1 MKFSKFPLT
10 SQFAKKVPK
19 KGTGLYYDPLY
30 GYVPLPDYLREAMDL
45 DVFQRLQ
52 GIKQLSTV
60 YLTFRGAV
68 HTRFD
73 HCVGTAYLA
82 SILFNRLRECVD
94 KSDTDAPK
102 INSILGYSIS
112 LAALFHDVGHGPFG
126 HIFEM
131 FCRRK
136 GEFEDWTHEKMAKKL
151 ITGKDETGNDIN
163 DDDEPYKQIK
173 TLLEKIKAGFNQPN
187 GDFENIRLLDPINIY
202 NIASG
207 EAPDL
212 GLPELNNKYYFLKD
226 IIASCYGLDRL
237 DYLKRDA
244 YFSGVNTGNIDIGE
258 IISSLVLKKHENKY
272 KLFLKV
278 ESRAAV
284 ETLLQARNLVY
295 RRLYHNSVHRS
306 AQELIIRGL
315 MDLRCEPKDIC
326 LRTDNEILTT
336 FSDTPGL
343 PRHISERVKF
353 RVLFEKIHLCSHMF
367 IRDYKAKLR
376 EYRETKG
383 EWVKLKGLEDE
394 IAKQAQM
401 RDDSV
406 FYDIE
411 VIPAVKSEDFESK
424 IFFDE
429 IEETPKSLFDLAPHL
444 DMIYGVD
451 PYDGHNKA
459 EHFNESVSDIIV
471 CFPYDAI
478 ADDIEKLHKL
488 RTNGSAE
495 LQIGIDDLYTKKLE
509 PLVRGF
515 FNEILKVPESDSDFF
530 KIDENK
536 DYFSK
541 MEKKCVKYLEA
552 LTR

>member
-1 MKFSKFPLT
+1 MEFPVISEL
-10 SQFAKKVPK
+10 AKKVPK

-82 SILFNRLRECVD
+82 SILFNRLRELVVESEKD
-94 KSDTDAPK
+94 FPK
-102 INSILGYSIS
+102 INSILEASMS

-131 FCRRK
+131 FCRREK
-136 GEFEDWTHEKMAKKL
+136 KFKDWTHEKMAKKL

-163 DDDEPYKQIK
+163 DEPYKQIK
-173 TLLEKIKAGFNQPN
+173 TLLEKIKARFEQPN
-187 GDFENIRLLDPINIY
+187 GDFENIGLLDPKNIY

-212 GLPELNNKYYFLKD
+212 GSPELNNKYYFLKD
-226 IIASCYGLDRL
+226 IIASSYGLDRL

-258 IISSLVLKKHENKY
+258 IVSNLILKKHENNY
-272 KLFLKV
+272 KLFLKIDGM
-278 ESRAAV
+278 SAL

-315 MDLRCEPKDIC
+315 MALECEPKDIC
-326 LRTDNEILTT
+326 LRTDNEILTN

-343 PRHISERVKF
+343 PQDISKRVKF
-353 RVLFEKIHLCSHMF
+353 RVLFEKIHLCPHVF

-376 EYRETKG
+376 QYSEAKG

-394 IAKQAQM
+394 IAKKAQM
-401 RDDSV
+401 PDYSV

-411 VIPAVKSEDFESK
+411 VIPAVKTKDFISK

-429 IEETPKSLFDLAPHL
+429 IEGTPKSLFDLAPHL
-444 DMIYGVD
+444 SMIYKGDVY
-451 PYDGHNKA
+451 PGYKKA
-459 EHFNESVSDIIV
+459 EKFNESVSDIIV

-478 ADDIEKLHKL
+478 ASDINEL
-488 RTNGSAE
+488 RTKCGSE
-495 LQIGIDDLYTKKLE
+495 LKTGIDDLYTSRLE
-509 PLVRGF
+509 PLITGF
-515 FNEILKVPESDSDFF
+515 FREILKVTESKPEFF
-530 KIDENK
+530 EIHKEH
-536 DYFSK
+536 FSK
-541 MEKKCVKYLEA
+541 LKKKCVNYLTS
-552 LTR
+552 LTE

>member
-1 MKFSKFPLT
+1 MKFPLI
-10 SQFAKKVPK
+10 SELAKKVPK

-30 GYVPLPDYLREAMDL
+30 GYVPLPYYLREAMDL

-82 SILFNRLRECVD
+82 SILFNRLRELVVESEKD
-94 KSDTDAPK
+94 FPK
-102 INSILGYSIS
+102 INSILEASMS

-131 FCRRK
+131 FCRRNKKFK
-136 GEFEDWTHEKMAKKL
+136 GWDHEKMAKKL
-151 ITGKDETGNDIN
+151 ITGQDESGNDI
-163 DDDEPYKQIK
+163 DDELYKQIK
-173 TLLEKIKAGFNQPN
+173 TVLKKIKDRFDQSNHN
-187 GDFENIRLLDPINIY
+187 SENITLLDPINIY
-202 NIASG
+202 NIATG
-207 EAPDL
+207 KA
-212 GLPELNNKYYFLKD
+212 PELGSQELNSKYYFLKD

-258 IISSLVLKKHENKY
+258 IISNLILEKHDNKY
-272 KLFLKV
+272 KLFLKI
-278 ESRAAV
+278 ESMPAV

-315 MDLRCEPKDIC
+315 NALQREPKDMC
-326 LRTDNEILTT
+326 FLTDNELLSR
-336 FSDTPGL
+336 FSKIEGL
-343 PRHISERVKF
+343 PSDINKRVKF
-353 RVLFEKIHLCSHMF
+353 RILFEKIHLCRHVF
-367 IRDYKAKLR
+367 IKDHKTELQKYK
-376 EYRETKG
+376 ETEGK
-383 EWVKLKGLEDE
+383 WVELKGLEDK

-401 RDDSV
+401 ADYSV

-411 VIPAVKSEDFESK
+411 VIPAVKIEDFTSE

-444 DMIYGVD
+444 SMIYEGEVY
-451 PYDGHNKA
+451 PGYKKA
-459 EHFNESVSDIIV
+459 EKFNESVSDIIV

-478 ADDIEKLHKL
+478 ANDIKEL
-488 RTNGSAE
+488 RNKVGAE
-495 LQIGIDDLYTKKLE
+495 LETGIDKLYTTKLD
-509 PLVRGF
+509 PLITGF
-515 FNEILKVPESDSDFF
+515 FREILKVTESKSNFF
-530 KIDENK
+530 EEQKHKEH
-536 DYFSK
+536 FSK
-541 MEKKCVKYLEA
+541 LKKKCINYLAA
-552 LTR
+552 LIKE

>member
-1 MKFSKFPLT
+1 MEFSPISK
-10 SQFAKKVPK
+10 FAKKVPR

-82 SILFNRLRECVD
+82 SILFNRLRELVVE
-94 KSDTDAPK
+94 SDTDAPK
-102 INSILGYSIS
+102 INSILEASIS

-131 FCRRK
+131 FCRRERK
-136 GEFEDWTHEKMAKKL
+136 FKDWTHEKMAKKL
-151 ITGKDETGNDIN
+151 ITGQDVTGDDIE
-163 DDDEPYKQIK
+163 EPSFIQIK
-173 TLLEKIKAGFNQPN
+173 TVLQKIKAIFGNADP
-187 GDFENIRLLDPINIY
+187 DAENLALLDPINIY

-207 EAPDL
+207 NPPDL
-212 GLPELNNKYYFLKD
+212 ASPELNNKYYFLKD
-226 IIASCYGLDRL
+226 IITSSYGLDRL

-258 IISSLVLKKHENKY
+258 IVSNLILKNHEDKY
-272 KLFLKV
+272 KLFLKT
-278 ESRAAV
+278 EAMPAL

-315 MDLRCEPKDIC
+315 VALHFDPKDIC
-326 LRTDNEILTT
+326 MLTDNEILTR
-336 FSDTPGL
+336 FSETPAL
-343 PRHISERVKF
+343 PSDISKRVKF
-353 RVLFEKIHLCSHMF
+353 RILFEKIHLCSHVF
-367 IRDYKAKLR
+367 IRDHKAELLK
-376 EYRETKG
+376 YREIQGK
-383 EWVKLKGLEDE
+383 WVELKGLEDE
-394 IAKQAQM
+394 IAQKAGM
-401 RDDSV
+401 DKDSV

-411 VIPAVKSEDFESK
+411 VIPAVKSQDFESQ

-429 IEETPKSLFDLAPHL
+429 IEGKPKSLFDLAPHL
-444 DMIYGVD
+444 KMIYGGEVYEGYKRSD
-451 PYDGHNKA
+451 Y
-459 EHFNESVSDIIV
+459 FNESVSDIIV

-478 ADDIEKLHKL
+478 EKEIKKL
-488 RTNGSAE
+488 KPKVGEELETGIAE
-495 LQIGIDDLYTKKLE
+495 LYAKKLE
-509 PLVRGF
+509 PLVEGF
-515 FNEILKVPESDSDFF
+515 FTEILKVTKSDLNFF
-530 KIDENK
+530 ENK
-536 DYFSK
+536 KEHFSK
-541 MEKKCVKYLEA
+541 MKMKCVRYLRDLVEQS
-552 LTR
+552 

>member
-1 MKFSKFPLT
+1 MEFPVVSEL
-10 SQFAKKVPK
+10 AKKVPK

-30 GYVPLPDYLREAMDL
+30 GYVPLPEYLREAMDL

-82 SILFNRLRECVD
+82 SILFNKLRELGELLD

-131 FCRRK
+131 FCRRDK
-136 GEFEDWTHEKMAKKL
+136 KFKDWTHEKMAKKL

-163 DDDEPYKQIK
+163 DDEPYEQIK
-173 TLLEKIKAGFNQPN
+173 TLLKKIKATFDPN
-187 GDFENIRLLDPINIY
+187 SENIKLLDPMNIY
-202 NIASG
+202 NIATG
-207 EAPDL
+207 KA
-212 GLPELNNKYYFLKD
+212 PELGSQELNDKYHFLKD

-258 IISSLVLKKHENKY
+258 IVSNLILKKHEDKY
-272 KLFLKV
+272 KLFLKT
-278 ESRAAV
+278 EGMAAL

-315 MDLRCEPKDIC
+315 MALECEPKDIC
-326 LRTDNEILTT
+326 FRTDNEILTE
-336 FSDTPGL
+336 FSDTPVL
-343 PRHISERVKF
+343 PRDISKRVKF
-353 RVLFEKIHLCSHMF
+353 RVLFEKIHLCPHVF
-367 IRDYKAKLR
+367 IRDYKTNLR
-376 EYRETKG
+376 QYSEAKG
-383 EWVKLKGLEDE
+383 EWVKLKGLEDK

-401 RDDSV
+401 ADYSI

-411 VIPAVKSEDFESK
+411 VIPAVKTEDFTSK

-429 IEETPKSLFDLAPHL
+429 IEGTPKSLFDLAPHL
-444 DMIYGVD
+444 SMIYKGDVY
-451 PYDGHNKA
+451 PGYKKA
-459 EHFNESVSDIIV
+459 EKFNESVSDIIV

-478 ADDIEKLHKL
+478 ASDINEL
-488 RTNGSAE
+488 RNKDGAE
-495 LQIGIDDLYTKKLE
+495 LETGIDDLYTKKLE
-509 PLVRGF
+509 PLVKGF
-515 FNEILKVPESDSDFF
+515 FSEILKVTVSKPEFF
-530 KIDENK
+530 EEHKEH
-536 DYFSK
+536 FSK
-541 MEKKCVKYLEA
+541 LKKKCFNYITGLIE
-552 LTR
+552 

>member
-1 MKFSKFPLT
+1 MKFSDISK
-10 SQFAKKVPK
+10 FAKKVPR

-52 GIKQLSTV
+52 GIQQLSTV

-82 SILFNRLRECVD
+82 SILFNRLREFVD

-102 INSILGYSIS
+102 INSILEASIS

-131 FCRRK
+131 FCRRERK
-136 GEFEDWTHEKMAKKL
+136 FKDWTHEKMAKKL
-151 ITGKDETGNDIN
+151 ITGQDETGNDI
-163 DDDEPYKQIK
+163 DKPSFVQIK
-173 TLLEKIKAGFNQPN
+173 TVLEKIRIRFSESEP
-187 GDFENIRLLDPINIY
+187 DRENIALLKPMNIY

-207 EAPDL
+207 NPPDL
-212 GLPELNNKYYFLKD
+212 DSPALNNKYYFLKD
-226 IIASCYGLDRL
+226 IIASSYGLDRL

-258 IISSLVLKKHENKY
+258 IISNLILKEYDNKY
-272 KLFLKV
+272 KLFLKI
-278 ESRAAV
+278 EGMPAL

-315 MDLRCEPKDIC
+315 GALQCEPEKIC
-326 LRTDNEILTT
+326 FLTDNEILTQ
-336 FSDTPGL
+336 FSETPGL
-343 PRHISERVKF
+343 PSDISNRVKF
-353 RVLFEKIHLCSHMF
+353 RVLYENIHLCPHLF
-367 IRDYKAKLR
+367 IKDHKATLQK
-376 EYRETKG
+376 YREKEG
-383 EWVKLKGLEDE
+383 EWLVLKGLEDE
-394 IAKQAQM
+394 IAKNAGM
-401 RDDSV
+401 DKDSV

-411 VIPAVKSEDFESK
+411 IIPAVKRADFTEE

-429 IEETPKSLFDLAPHL
+429 IEGIPKNLFDLAPHL
-444 DMIYGVD
+444 DMIYGD
-451 PYDGHNKA
+451 DHYDQGYSKA
-459 EHFNESVSDIIV
+459 ERFNESVSDIIV
-471 CFPYDAI
+471 CFPYDKI
-478 ADDIEKLHKL
+478 EGDIEKL
-488 RTNGSAE
+488 RTKVDADLEN
-495 LQIGIDDLYTKKLE
+495 GIDDLYKNKLE
-509 PLVRGF
+509 PLVKGF
-515 FNEILKVPESDSDFF
+515 FSKILKVTESDSGFF
-530 KIDENK
+530 EKHE

-541 MEKKCVKYLEA
+541 MKKKCVKYLTA
-552 LTR
+552 LTH